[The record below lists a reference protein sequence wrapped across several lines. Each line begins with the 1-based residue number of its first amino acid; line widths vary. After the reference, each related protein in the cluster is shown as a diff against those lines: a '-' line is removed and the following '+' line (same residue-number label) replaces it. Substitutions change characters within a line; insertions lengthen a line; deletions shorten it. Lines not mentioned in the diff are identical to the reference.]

1 KEDIPLLAEYFLQRF
16 QEEMGI
22 EPRTLSPKAV
32 EAIKAYLW
40 PGNVRE
46 LENILRRAVILSPN
60 PVLSPDDLALPQ
72 KKQNKDSLEDII
84 YNRLEGFINNIDV
97 KGKHELYATIV
108 PFMERPLIRLVLKKT
123 GGNQVKTAEL
133 LGINRNTLRKKI
145 KELGIK
151 IEEFS

>member
-1 KEDIPLLAEYFLQRF
+1 
-16 QEEMGI
+16 
-22 EPRTLSPKAV
+22 
-32 EAIKAYLW
+32 
-40 PGNVRE
+40 
-46 LENILRRAVILSPN
+46 
-60 PVLSPDDLALPQ
+60 
-72 KKQNKDSLEDII
+72 
-84 YNRLEGFINNIDV
+84 
-97 KGKHELYATIV
+97 IV